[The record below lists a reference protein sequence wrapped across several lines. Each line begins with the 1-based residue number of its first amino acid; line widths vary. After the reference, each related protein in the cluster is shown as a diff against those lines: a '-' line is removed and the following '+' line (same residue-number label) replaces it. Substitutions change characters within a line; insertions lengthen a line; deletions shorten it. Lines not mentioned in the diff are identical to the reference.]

1 MPPLNTSNTYT
12 SYVHLNT
19 QEKVIAISM
28 HRTETLFKK
37 ESKVNLHT
45 YVGGNKGTLA
55 FKKQNL
61 NNLEN

>member
-1 MPPLNTSNTYT
+1 MPPLNTSNTQGMST
-12 SYVHLNT
+12 W
-19 QEKVIAISM
+19 VIATFM

-37 ESKVNLHT
+37 EAKVNLHT

-55 FKKQNL
+55 FEKQNL